1 SLWRSTARTV
11 STSDVPSRAS
21 SGSAASTRATSRVA
35 CPHGMP
41 QAASERCGGR
51 AEAEERGPAAPCGGG
66 GGDTL
71 DYSTAKSGRAEWQR
85 KTRERSARASMLARA
100 REEDTEGETQHHSQA
115 RAPEEAKCRCWHCA
129 ATSPTT

>member
-1 SLWRSTARTV
+1 
-11 STSDVPSRAS
+11 
-21 SGSAASTRATSRVA
+21 
-35 CPHGMP
+35 MP

-51 AEAEERGPAAPCGGG
+51 TEAEEAVPATPCGGRKEY
-66 GGDTL
+66 L
-71 DYSTAKSGRAEWQR
+71 MDYYMAEIELVEWHR